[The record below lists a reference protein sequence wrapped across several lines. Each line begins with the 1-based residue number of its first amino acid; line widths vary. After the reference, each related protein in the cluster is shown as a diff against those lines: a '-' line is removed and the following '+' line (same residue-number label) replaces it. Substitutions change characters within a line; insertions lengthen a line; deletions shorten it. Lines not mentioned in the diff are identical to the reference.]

1 MWQVT
6 AVQAAPNVLATLA
19 AGAVFAASMVA
30 GGGEA
35 EQPRDPGGDLTAAH
49 VRACLERWPEDA
61 GGLVFRTTR
70 HSSDSFVGVLMM
82 DPAASPAHTATVGIA
97 VYDDADLLDAYEE
110 RARQDQDDDVARVQN
125 AVVAF
130 HGPFTGR
137 LALGERRV
145 RRCLR

>member
-1 MWQVT
+1 MWQVR
-6 AVQAAPNVLATLA
+6 ALQAAPNAVATLA
-19 AGAVFAASMVA
+19 AGVVFAASLVA

-35 EQPRDPGGDLTAAH
+35 EQPRDPGGHLTATQ
-49 VRACLERWPEDA
+49 VRDCLERWPQDE

-70 HSSDSFVGVLMM
+70 QSSDRFVGVLMM
-82 DPAASPAHTATVGIA
+82 DPATRPAHTATVGIA

-110 RARQDQDDDVARVQN
+110 RAREDRDDDVTRVQN

-130 HGPFTGR
+130 HGPFTGK